1 MACVFKKRSACRFLV
16 WKPEENSALGKCK
29 LRWEGSVKIYLKEVG
44 WEGGVKIYLAEV
56 GWEDGVKIYLKEVGW
71 EGIHW
76 IYMAG
81 DRDKCQ
87 ACMNMAVNFAVP

>member
-1 MACVFKKRSACRFLV
+1 
-16 WKPEENSALGKCK
+16 LGKCK

-44 WEGGVKIYLAEV
+44 WEG
-56 GWEDGVKIYLKEVGW
+56 GVKIYLKEVGW